1 MPGVLTHESLSLR
14 VQQWA
19 ALALDTLPPRIQVR
33 LSGKPPVTIDGDTL
47 APEVQLGLALL
58 ERRREPSPETLAP
71 PEAREARRRLS
82 AVYAGRPVP
91 VGAVEDLELPA
102 GPGLCALATTRRRE
116 LGDPHPLLVYYH
128 GGGFTYGD
136 LETHDRMCRLLCR
149 HAGAH
154 VLAIDYRLAPEHP
167 FPAAVRT
174 RAPRWPGRARTPAA
188 WAPTRS
194 RVGVSGDSAGGNLAA
209 VVAQLAARDG
219 GPAPVLQLLIYPATD
234 FTRRRRSRELFGE
247 GFLLTNDEMDWFET
261 NYLGAARTHAADPRA
276 SPLLAED
283 LSGLAPAFV
292 VTAAFD
298 PLRDEGE
305 EYAQALRAAGTPAA
319 VRRFPGFIHAF
330 VAAAGVSRA
339 ARDAV
344 IEIAGATR
352 GDVRRAARRRNA
364 ERTGRG
370 PWPPPPRG
378 SWSARSCSGLPAAR
392 RRPAPPP
399 RPRGQTPPRWRG
411 RAW

>member
-1 MPGVLTHESLSLR
+1 MPRAFTPESLSLR
-14 VQQWA
+14 IQQWG
-19 ALALDTLPPRIQVR
+19 ALALDALPPRVQVR
-33 LSGKPPVTIDGDTL
+33 LSGRPPISIDGDTL
-47 APEVQLGLALL
+47 APEVQLGLAVLGL
-58 ERRREPSPETLAP
+58 RREPALQTLP
-71 PEAREARRRLS
+71 PPSAREGRRRLA
-82 AVYAGRPVP
+82 AVYAGRRMD
-91 VGAVEDLELPA
+91 VGTVEDLELPGGA
-102 GPGLCALATTRRRE
+102 GLVRARHYAPRE
-116 LGDPHPLLVYYH
+116 LGGPHPLLVYYH

-136 LETHDRMCRLLCR
+136 LETHDGTCRLLCR

-167 FPAAVRT
+167 FPAAVQDA
-174 RAPRWPGRARTPAA
+174 RAALA
-188 WAPTRS
+188 WACANAGSLGADPG

-261 NYLGAARTHAADPRA
+261 NYLGEARTGAADPRA

-283 LSGLAPAFV
+283 LSGLAPAYV

-305 EYAQALRAAGTPAA
+305 EYAQALRAAGTPATL
-319 VRRFPGFIHAF
+319 RRFPGFIHAF
-330 VAAAGVSRA
+330 VAAAGVSRP

-344 IEIAGATR
+344 IEIAGVTR
-352 GDVRRAARRRNA
+352 GMFAA
-364 ERTGRG
+364 GDG
-370 PWPPPPRG
+370 V
-378 SWSARSCSGLPAAR
+378 
-392 RRPAPPP
+392 RPA
-399 RPRGQTPPRWRG
+399 G
-411 RAW
+411 